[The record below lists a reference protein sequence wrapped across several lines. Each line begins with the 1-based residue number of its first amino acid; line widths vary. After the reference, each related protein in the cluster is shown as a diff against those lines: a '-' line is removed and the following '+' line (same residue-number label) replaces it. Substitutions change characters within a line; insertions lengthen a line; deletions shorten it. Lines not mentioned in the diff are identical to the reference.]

1 MPAWAGPKVKLRL
14 DRTWDMGNGTRK
26 PMRQGQQNRRGR
38 GRGRKVQN
46 PLTRNLESNGPDVK
60 IRGTASHIAE
70 KYAALARDALASGDT
85 VAGESYLQHAE
96 HYNRIIMANQAQQA
110 ENTNGSGQSQNRER
124 NNGAGDLEEKSQQV
138 ATAND
143 GGEISVDDG
152 VARTIARTV
161 KKSGNGADD
170 SSNAADSDSE
180 KKGDKSEAADEATT

>member
-1 MPAWAGPKVKLRL
+1 
-14 DRTWDMGNGTRK
+14 
-26 PMRQGQQNRRGR
+26 MRQGQQNRRGR

-70 KYAALARDALASGDT
+70 KYAALARDALAAGDT

-110 ENTNGSGQSQNRER
+110 ENANGSGQSQNRGR
-124 NNGAGDLEEKSQQV
+124 NNGAGDPEEKTQQD
-138 ATAND
+138 AAENDD
-143 GGEISVDDG
+143 GGEIAVDDG

-170 SSNAADSDSE
+170 SSDAADSDSE
-180 KKGDKSEAADEATT
+180 KKGEKSEAADEATT

>member
-1 MPAWAGPKVKLRL
+1 
-14 DRTWDMGNGTRK
+14 
-26 PMRQGQQNRRGR
+26 MRQGQQNRRGR

-70 KYAALARDALASGDT
+70 KYAALARDALAAGDT

-96 HYNRIIMANQAQQA
+96 HYNRIIMANQSQQA
-110 ENTNGSGQSQNRER
+110 ENAKGPDQSQNRGR
-124 NNGAGDLEEKSQQV
+124 NNGAADPEEKSQQD
-138 ATAND
+138 ATQND
-143 GGEISVDDG
+143 GGEIAVNDG

-180 KKGDKSEAADEATT
+180 KKVEKSEAADEATT